1 MEYFLRLGTL
11 GACPTLN
18 IDSERFSLLKSSRH
32 ILSEALAIEEE
43 YEMVISNY
51 IDLEKESIS
60 VSISHMTRNYRGYVD
75 SFDVRLAL
83 NRRFMNLLTSVR
95 LYTDKLASHCVA
107 CLPKENGVEERVNLL
122 FSTAYDKSFDYRFM
136 DALRNYIQHYGTAV
150 HRVMFGGRWTSLDDK
165 GLLEFSSSF
174 TAEKRFIASDGHFKK
189 QVLDEM
195 PDKVDL
201 ISASRGYIE
210 ALSSIHINARQM
222 ISKSVNGARA
232 SIQVAIDDY
241 KSAYKKDFVGLTAYM
256 FAGDSKRDEVLVFLN
271 WDDIRLELE
280 KRNHQLLNLKKR
292 YATGRAKK
300 E

>member
-11 GACPTLN
+11 GECPTVT

-60 VSISHMTRNYRGYVD
+60 VSISYMTRNYRGYVD
-75 SFDVRLAL
+75 SFDARLAL

-95 LYTDKLASHCVA
+95 LYTDKLVSHCVA
-107 CLPKENGVEERVNLL
+107 CSPTENGVDERVKLL
-122 FSTAYDKSFDYRFM
+122 FSTEYDKSFDYRFM

-150 HRVMFGGRWTSLDDK
+150 HGVTFGGRWTSLDDK
-165 GLLEFSSSF
+165 GLLEFTSSF
-174 TAEKRFIASDGHFKK
+174 TAEKKYIASDGHFKK

-195 PDKVDL
+195 PEKVDL
-201 ISASRGYIE
+201 ISASRGFIE
-210 ALSSIHINARQM
+210 ALSAIHMNARQM
-222 ISKSVNGARA
+222 ISKSVHGARTL
-232 SIQVAIDDY
+232 IQAAIDDY

-256 FAGDSKRDEVLVFLN
+256 FDGDTKMDEVLVFLN

-280 KRNHQLLNLKKR
+280 KRNRQLANLKKR
-292 YATGRAKK
+292 YATGQVTNK
-300 E
+300 

>member
-32 ILSEALAIEEE
+32 ILSEALAIKEE

-256 FAGDSKRDEVLVFLN
+256 FDGDSKRDEVLVFLN

-280 KRNHQLLNLKKR
+280 KRNLQLLNLKKR